1 MDQTHGCPLGFWG
14 LLGVTALALVISLI
28 MNIFYCISTN
38 QKAPRLRN
46 QSVNQLQRGHPTQH
60 LPQHSPQG
68 WLPPKSSPNINH
80 QPAHPVNFNSSM
92 IQEEDDYPIYGN
104 LTQDNAIES
113 EDCYES
119 MTPANRSEDEIKVV
133 TEHQMCYASLDLSDE
148 QKKRRRKMEQKMNN
162 EKPDIDGNL
171 RTLTSQPSLY
181 LNSDQ
186 INFNEGRKEEDIHN
200 DSIFYGKINTSHSK
214 LSINTARAFDSASDF

>member
-1 MDQTHGCPLGFWG
+1 MDQTHSCPFGFWG
-14 LLGVTALALVISLI
+14 LLGVTALALVTSLI
-28 MNIFYCISTN
+28 MNVFYCISTN

-46 QSVNQLQRGHPTQH
+46 QSVNQLQ
-60 LPQHSPQG
+60 
-68 WLPPKSSPNINH
+68 
-80 QPAHPVNFNSSM
+80 SSM

-113 EDCYES
+113 EDCYEA
-119 MTPANRSEDEIKVV
+119 MTPANRSADEIKVV
-133 TEHQMCYASLDLSDE
+133 IEHQMCYASLDLSDE
-148 QKKRRRKMEQKMNN
+148 QKKRRRKMEQQKTNN

>member
-46 QSVNQLQRGHPTQH
+46 QSVNQLQ
-60 LPQHSPQG
+60 
-68 WLPPKSSPNINH
+68 
-80 QPAHPVNFNSSM
+80 SSM